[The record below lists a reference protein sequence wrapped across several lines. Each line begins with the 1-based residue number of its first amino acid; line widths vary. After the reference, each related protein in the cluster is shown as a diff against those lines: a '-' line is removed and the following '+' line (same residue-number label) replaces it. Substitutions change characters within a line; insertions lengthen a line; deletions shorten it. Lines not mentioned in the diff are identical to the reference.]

1 MATAEG
7 AKLPFTFYLKFAG
20 THAKKRLKTD
30 SGWPMGKSQVLFE
43 GSDID
48 RIITRMTYE
57 ILENTSDIDRI
68 ALIGIHTRGVFL
80 ARRIRS
86 KLREIESIDIP
97 TGDMD
102 INLYR
107 DDWTRISQQ
116 PIVRKTD
123 IAFSVDE
130 KPIILV
136 DDVLFTG
143 RTIRAAMDALMD
155 FGRPAR
161 IELAVLIDR
170 GHRELPIQANYIGKY
185 IKTRADEAIN
195 VRLSECDGA
204 DRVDLISN
212 GA

>member
-1 MATAEG
+1 MNSSLE
-7 AKLPFTFYLKFAG
+7 
-20 THAKKRLKTD
+20 RLAYE
-30 SGWPMGKSQVLFE
+30 VLEQHLRNF
-43 GSDID
+43 D
-48 RIITRMTYE
+48 
-57 ILENTSDIDRI
+57 L
-68 ALIGIHTRGVFL
+68 ALVGIQRRGVHL
-80 ARRIRS
+80 ARRIQGHLQRRLGEEVPLG
-86 KLREIESIDIP
+86 KL
-97 TGDMD
+97 D

-107 DDWTRISQQ
+107 DDWTRIGAQ
-116 PIVRKTD
+116 PVVRKSE
-123 IAFSVDE
+123 ISFNIDE
-130 KPIILV
+130 KHIILI

-143 RTIRAAMDALMD
+143 RTVRAAMDALMD